1 MRIRSGAAAFSVT
14 TALAAVATAGF
25 SLAVVALGW
34 AVGTLVMLVLPLCRR
49 RREGL
54 QAVTLM
60 FGTGAMTAAVLGAE
74 RAFPADSTFPFVSGM
89 LLLLLWRALC
99 GRREGPGRVA
109 AVLGLLLLPVF
120 AAALLLGMREVSWR
134 EAVSGSGNWEQ
145 FVTAVAAASPW
156 WALEEEKRDKQ
167 SWRWYGAAV
176 GTSLGLS
183 LLTHGTLGAALA
195 EAEQF
200 PLFRAV
206 QTVHIVNAQHAE
218 ALVAAAV
225 LLGSFS
231 MLLTLGEMTVSAV
244 RSKPKED
251 VRWKIAGVLVAVF
264 LLEWVIRNA
273 VGAISQPVRTVFW
286 GLVPVGT
293 LWLVFS
299 TKTSKKA

>member
-1 MRIRSGAAAFSVT
+1 MPSLP
-14 TALAAVATAGF
+14 TARF
-25 SLAVVALGW
+25 R
-34 AVGTLVMLVLPLCRR
+34 LCR
-49 RREGL
+49 GC
-54 QAVTLM
+54 
-60 FGTGAMTAAVLGAE
+60 FCSFCGAPCAAGGKDRDVWRQCWASCCCRSLRQLCCLECG
-74 RAFPADSTFPFVSGM
+74 RFPGGRPFPAAEIGNSLSPQWRLRAPGG
-89 LLLLLWRALC
+89 LWRRTNGTNRA
-99 GRREGPGRVA
+99 G
-109 AVLGLLLLPVF
+109 
-120 AAALLLGMREVSWR
+120 
-134 EAVSGSGNWEQ
+134 
-145 FVTAVAAASPW
+145 
-156 WALEEEKRDKQ
+156 D
-167 SWRWYGAAV
+167 

-200 PLFRAV
+200 PLYRAV

-264 LLEWVIRNA
+264 LLEWAIRDA
-273 VGAISQPVRTVFW
+273 VGALSQSVRTVFW

-293 LWLVFS
+293 LWLVFC